1 MKFNRI
7 LTFQV
12 INSVIITDH
21 SSLHLVASLELKGGR
36 RGGAGVKPWMVKLPI
51 SMILFFFIF
60 K

>member
-12 INSVIITDH
+12 INSVITDH

-36 RGGAGVKPWMVKLPI
+36 RGGAGVKPWSMVKLPI
-51 SMILFFFIF
+51 SMILFIFIF